1 MKREN
6 LKISNINR
14 IVTAVTKIYK
24 IHSSLALHV
33 VYFAFFP
40 ACTIDRDSRSD
51 FGDRDSRILESR
63 SMVHAG
69 RSDFGDRNSRSDF
82 GDRDSRSDFF

>member
-1 MKREN
+1 MG
-6 LKISNINR
+6 LK
-14 IVTAVTKIYK
+14 K
-24 IHSSLALHV
+24 SL
-33 VYFAFFP
+33 
-40 ACTIDRDSRSD
+40 
-51 FGDRDSRILESR
+51 LESR